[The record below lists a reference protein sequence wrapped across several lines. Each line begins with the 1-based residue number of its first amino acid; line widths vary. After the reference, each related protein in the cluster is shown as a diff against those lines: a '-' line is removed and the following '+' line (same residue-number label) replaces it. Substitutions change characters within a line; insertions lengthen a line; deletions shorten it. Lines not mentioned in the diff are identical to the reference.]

1 MLHLGKYE
9 VSRNRL
15 IGVLTLICAVMIWL
29 GVSFAGLPLVPLALV
44 LVAIALLW

>member
-15 IGVLTLICAVMIWL
+15 IGALTLICALAVWL
-29 GVSFAGLPLVPLALV
+29 NVNVAGLPLVPLALV